1 MVIRRMFKYV
11 GIAIIF
17 LVFVVVSSA
26 LLYRTY
32 LQHRVTEKRAITS
45 LHGVDSL
52 EAVRIGGIDQWIEVR
67 GQDLDNPILLFIH
80 GGPGVAFIPLAGAFQ
95 GRWEKH
101 FTVVQWD
108 QRGAGKTYESN
119 DKELQ
124 RKTMNIPQME
134 QDTLEVANYLR
145 NRFKK
150 QKVFVLGH
158 SWGSILGL
166 WMAHEH
172 PELIYAYVGVGQFV
186 DFEQN
191 EKVAYQNALE
201 QARQS
206 HNEQAM
212 KDLESIVPYPTP
224 DADQKKEQVARNW
237 EGQLLGPPPAGISF
251 TDGGRLLTD
260 LFSAPEYSLVD
271 DVGFLR
277 GMSFSLDTFFPQVTK
292 VDLAKLGLEFRVPIF
307 FFEGRYD
314 QYCPSSL
321 IWDYSEEIKAPQKEF
336 VWFEKSGHFPFF
348 EEQQKF
354 GNELF
359 ERLLPLSQ
367 LNRQG
372 RG

>member
-1 MVIRRMFKYV
+1 MFKYV

-206 HNEQAM
+206 HNELAIR
-212 KDLESIVPYPTP
+212 DLESIVPYPTS